1 MSGGTD
7 SSVAALLLQDAGYEV
22 TGITFRFYEKEND
35 TEYLEDARA
44 LCERLNI
51 PHLTYDVRDTFR
63 KTIIDYFINEYM
75 AGHTPVPCTLCN
87 NYLKWP
93 LLKKIS
99 DEMGIYHFA
108 TGHYVRRRFINGC
121 YHITTG
127 RPPHTGALAD
137 GSKKVAVIGPLATPP
152 ESKAIAVNIC
162 VKKDSPIAHQ

>member
-1 MSGGTD
+1 MTVFFIIDQSDIYHIGASLKDLGKKTVCLLQNGYSGIHPHKTAIKMRETESNNKVLLGMSGGTD

-75 AGHTPVPCTLCN
+75 AGHTPGSLLPC
-87 NYLKWP
+87 
-93 LLKKIS
+93 
-99 DEMGIYHFA
+99 A
-108 TGHYVRRRFINGC
+108 T
-121 YHITTG
+121 TT
-127 RPPHTGALAD
+127 
-137 GSKKVAVIGPLATPP
+137 
-152 ESKAIAVNIC
+152 
-162 VKKDSPIAHQ
+162 